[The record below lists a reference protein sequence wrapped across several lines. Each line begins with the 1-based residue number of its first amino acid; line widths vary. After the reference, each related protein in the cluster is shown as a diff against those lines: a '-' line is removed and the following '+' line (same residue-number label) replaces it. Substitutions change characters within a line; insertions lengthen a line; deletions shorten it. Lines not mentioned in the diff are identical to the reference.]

1 MIFFFIVKPADQC
14 NFRKT
19 ILFLNDNCFIS
30 AALTCSLFSSSTIP
44 IEAST
49 ISCRLRLLETRMQVL
64 ELFRRAK
71 LNFCLRILYDSS
83 LAVFILQRVLR
94 KVVSAFL
101 KLMGQ
106 LLQYQQRQVNRNLLS
121 QHQLLLFSFN
131 FL

>member
-1 MIFFFIVKPADQC
+1 MIFFIVKPADQC

-30 AALTCSLFSSSTIP
+30 AALTCSLFSSTTIP
-44 IEAST
+44 IEPST
-49 ISCRLRLLETRMQVL
+49 IFCRLRLLETRMQVM

-71 LNFCLRILYDSS
+71 LNFCPRILYDSS

-94 KVVSAFL
+94 ENCFSVFETNGAAAAVPEKT
-101 KLMGQ
+101 K
-106 LLQYQQRQVNRNLLS
+106 NRNLLS
-121 QHQLLLFSFN
+121 QHQLLLFNFN